1 MPTALEVLPLAKAK
15 EHLNRTEVRQPGEEG
30 ELIDMIGA
38 AVERVERHLG
48 RYPQPGKILEQLACK
63 VVLAEYW
70 ETQRPDQG
78 RSTGYPGAGG
88 PDSDDGPTSQKSI
101 RVKLIE
107 LLGPPAAEDGSSP
120 QGLFPPPRS
129 WPDPVDRAWPC

>member
-70 ETQRPDQG
+70 KTQRP
-78 RSTGYPGAGG
+78 STVRTSAYPTAAGEV
-88 PDSDDGPTSQKSI
+88 DDGPTSGVSI
-101 RVKLIE
+101 TAKLTE
-107 LLGPPAAEDGSSP
+107 LLGPPSGGSGGSP
-120 QGLFPPPRS
+120 QGLFPSPLA
-129 WPDPVDRAWPC
+129 WPDPVERPGRYR